1 MSLLSCILNPASC
14 IFLLSVARKMKG
26 IIIMKVGSTAYSYRK
41 YLDSGE
47 MTLEGFLDK
56 AVELGMDI
64 VDLTSYYFKST
75 DIEYLNHIKKCAY
88 LRGLDITGAAVGNSF
103 TYKEAEKR
111 TTAVDLV
118 KKWVDFSVI
127 LGAPCIRV
135 FAGGVPEGSSF
146 EEAKGW
152 TVQCLEE
159 CLEYAKPKGVI
170 IALENHG
177 GITSTADQVLSI
189 LTAVGGSY
197 LQERWLGTNLDLGNY
212 RGDPYGN
219 IEKAAPYAVTTH
231 AKTDIFVEGVG
242 RQDADFE
249 KITQIL
255 HKAGYKGCLSIE
267 YEGAEEPM
275 TAMPKFVNYLK
286 ACVKLPV

>member
-1 MSLLSCILNPASC
+1 M
-14 IFLLSVARKMKG
+14 
-26 IIIMKVGSTAYSYRK
+26 MKVGSTAYSYRK
-41 YLDSGE
+41 YLTSGE

-56 AVELGMDI
+56 AVELRMDI

-75 DIEYLNHIKKCAY
+75 DIEYLNYIKKCAY
-88 LRGLDITGAAVGNSF
+88 LRGLDITGTAVGNSF

-111 TTAVDLV
+111 ADAVNLV

-159 CLEYAKPKGVI
+159 CLDYAKPKGVI

-177 GITSTADQVLSI
+177 GITSTADQVISI
-189 LTAVGGSY
+189 LEAVSGSY
-197 LQERWLGTNLDLGNY
+197 LEERWLGTNLDLGNY

-231 AKTDIFVEGVG
+231 AKTDVFVEGVG

-286 ACVKLPV
+286 ACVSKL